1 MSKSKVYNIDLWEEN
16 PLTVPTIQLDSD
28 RTIRFKITANKEDY
42 DLSFKSVRYFIQKED
57 GKIVFNDCDIVD
69 GIVEAKLTNQALYY
83 TGTVP
88 MQLLIYSPTG
98 VEKTFV
104 IYVYISESIVNDLA
118 EESKNEINVFQ
129 DVYKAIETLDKKIF
143 DINDEVVKLA
153 DHNHDTL
160 YAGISHNHNE
170 YSEINHTHNE
180 YAEAKH
186 NHNEYAEVKHTH
198 NEYAEV
204 KHNHSEYAEVKHNH
218 NEYAEV
224 KHKHSEYA
232 PIDHT
237 HENMGGSATT
247 TVIDSNIPDGTSGL
261 TNLSYKFVLTEDII
275 IAPNETKFLPLHRAK
290 FGVFGNAKFVNGVDT
305 TEYTEYSFPSGR
317 YLVGFRCLTSSPE
330 AFEGVLNLAY
340 NTFHKAS
347 DTSTKVTMVSYNGPF
362 NLKNSINILNSK
374 ETRKLLKI
382 INRDSKTLI
391 IKKDSYL
398 LIEDFK
404 NVTTAHTHS
413 EYVNSR
419 ILSAA
424 EYEAL
429 TTEEKNNGVMYFVY

>member
-180 YAEAKH
+180 YAE
-186 NHNEYAEVKHTH
+186 
-198 NEYAEV
+198 
-204 KHNHSEYAEVKHNH
+204 VKHNH

-224 KHKHSEYA
+224 KHNHSEYA

-237 HENMGGSATT
+237 HENMGGSGTT

-275 IAPNETKFLPLHRAK
+275 IAPNETKFLPLHIAK
-290 FGVFGNAKFVNGVDT
+290 FGAFGNAKIVNGVDT

-330 AFEGVLNLAY
+330 AFEGILNLAY

-347 DTSTKVTMVSYNGPF
+347 DMSTKVTMVSYNGPF

-398 LIEDFK
+398 LIENFK

-429 TTEEKNNGVMYFVY
+429 SSSDKNNGVVYFVY

>member
-180 YAEAKH
+180 YAE
-186 NHNEYAEVKHTH
+186 
-198 NEYAEV
+198 
-204 KHNHSEYAEVKHNH
+204 VKHNH

-224 KHKHSEYA
+224 KHNHSEYA

-237 HENMGGSATT
+237 HENMGGSGTT

-275 IAPNETKFLPLHRAK
+275 IAPNETKFLPLHIAK
-290 FGVFGNAKFVNGVDT
+290 FGAFGNAKIVNGVDT

-347 DTSTKVTMVSYNGPF
+347 DMSTKVTMVSYNGPF

-398 LIEDFK
+398 LIENFK

-429 TTEEKNNGVMYFVY
+429 SSSDKNNGVMYFVY